1 MWKYEIL
8 HLGPVLY
15 INGLLCPLYRVLY
28 CTVYI
33 SHSIIVD
40 LVLKTL
46 NCLVENMVI
55 IILGIDRHVSVGVV
69 SSMFSVSHTFFL
81 DIDEA
86 DKRYSMA
93 SNM

>member
-1 MWKYEIL
+1 
-8 HLGPVLY
+8 
-15 INGLLCPLYRVLY
+15 
-28 CTVYI
+28 
-33 SHSIIVD
+33 
-40 LVLKTL
+40 
-46 NCLVENMVI
+46 MVI